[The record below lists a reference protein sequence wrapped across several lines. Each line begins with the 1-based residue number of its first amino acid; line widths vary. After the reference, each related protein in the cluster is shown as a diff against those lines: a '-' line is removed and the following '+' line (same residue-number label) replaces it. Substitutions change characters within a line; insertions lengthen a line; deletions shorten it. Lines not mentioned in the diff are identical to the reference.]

1 MATRTGDLGLLQK
14 AESVC
19 DQIWEAIRSWDR
31 FNLEVVG
38 SQMIRAADSI
48 GANIAESHGRYH
60 YGEKIQFL
68 LYARGSLAETQY
80 WLRRSQQRSLMIP
93 AACQQLDQNLEAL
106 AKEIN
111 GYVNYLRNQRTN
123 SK

>member
-14 AESVC
+14 AEGVC
-19 DQIWEAIRSWDR
+19 DQIWEATRSWDR

-38 SQMIRAADSI
+38 SQMIRAVDSI

-68 LYARGSLAETQY
+68 LYARGSLTETQY
-80 WLRRSQQRSLMIP
+80 WLRRCQQRNLMTP
-93 AACQQLDQNLEAL
+93 AICQELDEKLESL
-106 AKEIN
+106 AKDIN
-111 GYVNYLRNQRTN
+111 GYVNYLRNRRTN
-123 SK
+123 NP

>member
-1 MATRTGDLGLLQK
+1 MATRTADLGLLQK
-14 AESVC
+14 AEGVC
-19 DQIWEAIRSWDR
+19 DQIWETTHSWDR
-31 FNLEVVG
+31 FNLEVMG
-38 SQMIRAADSI
+38 SQVIRAADSI

-68 LYARGSLAETQY
+68 LYARGSLTETQY
-80 WLRRSQQRSLMIP
+80 WLRRCEQRNLMLP
-93 AACQQLDQNLEAL
+93 TTCQQLDQILEEL

-123 SK
+123 NK